1 MKHLKINITNYDI
14 RGTQILRDVE
24 LLINESDRVAL
35 VGGNGVGKTTLMRM
49 IAGDITEY
57 DGSIDNL

>member
-14 RGTQILRDVE
+14 RGTQILRDIDF
-24 LLINESDRVAL
+24 LLNENDRVAL

-57 DGSIDNL
+57 DGAINNL

>member
-1 MKHLKINITNYDI
+1 M
-14 RGTQILRDVE
+14 
-24 LLINESDRVAL
+24 NENDRVAL

-57 DGSIDNL
+57 DGSINNL

>member
-24 LLINESDRVAL
+24 LLINENDRVAL
-35 VGGNGVGKTTLMRM
+35 V
-49 IAGDITEY
+49 
-57 DGSIDNL
+57 